1 MGRGKKWVMLVAGNA
16 GKLRSEVQNAE
27 TDLERII
34 SGYIIRNP
42 ASGECQDELHLD
54 SARGS
59 FINSVQLHMH
69 GLSDGFIDEI
79 RVKRRAGDN
88 SCGTSGKW
96 LALCNANTLT
106 ENIVGSL
113 RWFTPVNAH
122 LRRWRWRPRW
132 TWESSSSWRR
142 SRSRRAPG
150 PPPSRRPPRRR
161 TTRTWPRRLKGKE
174 WRNGMTNRRG
184 FIAVT
189 RRIINVWSGSE
200 FRVG

>member
-42 ASGECQDELHLD
+42 ASGECQDGLHLD

-59 FINSVQLHMH
+59 FINSVQLHMRV
-69 GLSDGFIDEI
+69 LSDGFIDEI

-113 RWFTPVNAH
+113 RWFTPA
-122 LRRWRWRPRW
+122 
-132 TWESSSSWRR
+132 
-142 SRSRRAPG
+142 
-150 PPPSRRPPRRR
+150 PPRPMLTCEDEGDARGEHENLPLPGAEAAAAEHQGHR
-161 TTRTWPRRLKGKE
+161 HHGARHEEEPRGLDHG
-174 WRNGMTNRRG
+174 
-184 FIAVT
+184 V
-189 RRIINVWSGSE
+189 
-200 FRVG
+200 